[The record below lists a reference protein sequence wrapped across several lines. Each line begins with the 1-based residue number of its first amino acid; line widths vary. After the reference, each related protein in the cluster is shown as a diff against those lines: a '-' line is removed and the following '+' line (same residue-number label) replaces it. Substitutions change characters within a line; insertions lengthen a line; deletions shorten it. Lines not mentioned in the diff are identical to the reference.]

1 MSYISGVYTTIRGV
15 VKYNF
20 NNSFG
25 FILVKTGRLIENRLK
40 LNFDKEGIDITPQ
53 QWSALTYLWNEDG
66 ISQQK
71 LADAF
76 SKDKT
81 SMTRLL
87 NNMEKNDF
95 IERRQAE
102 DDKRNKKIFLT
113 YKSRLIKKASIKI
126 AEKTLMETLVDIDY
140 SDLKLS
146 KKVLKKINL
155 NLER

>member
-1 MSYISGVYTTIRGV
+1 VR
-15 VKYNF
+15 YNF
-20 NNSFG
+20 NDSFG

-87 NNMEKNDF
+87 NNMEKNDL
-95 IERRQAE
+95 IERRK
-102 DDKRNKKIFLT
+102 DGVDKRNKKIFLT
-113 YKSRLIKKASIKI
+113 YKSRLLKKSTIKI
-126 AEKTLMETLVDIDY
+126 AEKTLMETLVGINHD
-140 SDLKLS
+140 DLKLS
-146 KKVLKKINL
+146 KKVLKKINN
-155 NLER
+155 NLEK